1 MCGAKVDKKSEKIG
15 GRVQYK
21 MMRMKNLKKNEFSKH
36 LENHTVVYTLSFIPL
51 NFLSNHIV
59 RLGLA

>member
-21 MMRMKNLKKNEFSKH
+21 MMRMKNLKKK
-36 LENHTVVYTLSFIPL
+36 
-51 NFLSNHIV
+51 
-59 RLGLA
+59 